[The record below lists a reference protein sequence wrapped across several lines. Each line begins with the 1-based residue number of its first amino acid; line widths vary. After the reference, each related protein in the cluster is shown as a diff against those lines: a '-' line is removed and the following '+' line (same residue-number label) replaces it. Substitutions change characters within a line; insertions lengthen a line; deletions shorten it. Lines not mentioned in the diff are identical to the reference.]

1 MLVDSV
7 SIEVEGGRGGDGC
20 VSFRREKFVPRG
32 GPDGGDGGHGGSVIL
47 RVDGNLRTLLDF
59 RHQTQFRAERGEHG
73 RGKKQSGKSGQDL
86 VVDVPPGT
94 VVIEHSFSKPGLPK
108 PGPPKPGLPKPD
120 TDDPGR
126 LLADLTLPGEMVTVA
141 AGGRGGRGNARF
153 ATSTRQAPRHA
164 QPGEPGEQRRL
175 GLELKL
181 IAEVGIVG
189 LPNAGKSTLLSRLT
203 AARPRIGPYPFTT
216 LEPHLGIVSV
226 GDRSAGDSSS
236 FVMADLPGLIEGAHR
251 GKGLGIQFLRH
262 IERTHLL
269 LFLLDLSRSESDEDL
284 EVLQSELGSYSPALL
299 AKPRLLCY
307 SKLDLISGGS
317 MSMPVMAA
325 ERLRSGEALA
335 ISAVTGE
342 GLDRLRSRL
351 AELLGIAGTPEPVQV
366 SSGRREDPE

>member
-32 GPDGGDGGHGGSVIL
+32 GPDGGDGGGGGSVIL
-47 RVDGNLRTLLDF
+47 RVDANLRTLLDF

-86 VVDVPPGT
+86 IVSVPPGT
-94 VVIEHSFSKPGLPK
+94 MVHELPPLEPGLPG
-108 PGPPKPGLPKPD
+108 PGSRRSRRPQPGAQE
-120 TDDPGR
+120 TGR
-126 LLADLTLPGEMVTVA
+126 LIADLTQAGETVTVA

-153 ATSTRQAPRHA
+153 ATATRQAPRHA
-164 QPGEPGEQRRL
+164 QPGEPGEQRWL
-175 GLELKL
+175 GLELRL

-226 GDRSAGDSSS
+226 GDRSAGDSVS

-269 LFLLDLSRSESDEDL
+269 LFLLDLSRSESDQDL
-284 EVLQSELGSYSPALL
+284 EVLQSELGAYSPALL

-307 SKLDLISGGS
+307 SKLDLMPGGS
-317 MSMPVMAA
+317 MPPLAA
-325 ERLRSGEALA
+325 ERVGRGEALA

-342 GLDRLRSRL
+342 GLDQLRGRL
-351 AELLGIAGTPEPVQV
+351 AELLGLAGQPESAAEV
-366 SSGRREDPE
+366 SSATRGTTA